1 MSTPSKHTRSP
12 QLPSISQNHLLQ
24 FAMIVATRSQVII
37 LINVYLIKLLSAVN
51 QWQEPFHPLHKQQ
64 DQK

>member
-1 MSTPSKHTRSP
+1 
-12 QLPSISQNHLLQ
+12 
-24 FAMIVATRSQVII
+24 MIVATRSQVII

-51 QWQEPFHPLHKQQ
+51 QWQKPFHPLHKQQ